1 MKKILFVDDSSI
13 MRLFARMSTKGI
25 QGVMITEAQDGL
37 DAVEMIRKEI
47 FDLIIT
53 DINMP
58 KMDGL
63 QLIQHVRMMGLRIPI
78 IILTTLGE
86 EKDLTRGMDLGA
98 NDYVTK
104 PISTH
109 KLTKIISNFMN
120 APA

>member
-1 MKKILFVDDSSI
+1 MKKILFADDSSI
-13 MRLFARMSTKGI
+13 MRLFARMSTRNI
-25 QGVMITEAQDGL
+25 QGITLTEAQDGL
-37 DAVEMIRKEI
+37 DAVGKIGEEM

-58 KMDGL
+58 NMDGL
-63 QLIQHVRMMGLRIPI
+63 QLIRHVRMMGLRIPI

-86 EKDLTRGMDLGA
+86 ENDVARGMDLGA

-109 KLTKIISNFMN
+109 KLTNIIANFIN
-120 APA
+120 VPA